1 MYSQTVHGMQPYNP
15 YSMQDDSH
23 LRQRTSP
30 VYSYS
35 QQPRPYMPYNNSSP
49 SKSSHHHY
57 HSDED
62 DFYLEAHGYTIV
74 PTVPTPVELTSY
86 EYGRTPTGRVLVT
99 SGNQTVEFFSG
110 VVNCPPCYME

>member
-1 MYSQTVHGMQPYNP
+1 MYSQTMHGLQAYSPAAA

-23 LRQRTSP
+23 LRQRSSP

-35 QQPRPYMPYNNSSP
+35 QQPRAYMPYASP
-49 SKSSHHHY
+49 TKYHHHS
-57 HSDED
+57 SDEE
-62 DFYLEAHGYTIV
+62 DFYLEGHGYTIV

-110 VVNCPPCYME
+110 VANCPLYMD